1 MVNRVFAAAIII
13 LFLTACATT
22 NIKPISDND
31 TFALQGDERRIWNR
45 SKEEETR
52 LNKSNLIYDDPELTA
67 YVNEVVQNLVPPNV
81 QKMGITIEVKI
92 VKNPLLNAFAY
103 PNGVIYVHT
112 GILAKMDNEAQ
123 LSTLLGHEMTHIT
136 HRHAVQQNR
145 TVKNTT
151 AVLATLQMA
160 SIPFGVYGNLANLLG
175 SVGTVA
181 AVTGYSRE
189 LETEADIN
197 GMDLM
202 VTAGYDPH
210 EAPKLFRYL
219 KSDLEKN
226 DVKEPFFFGSHP
238 RLQERIENFEKLS
251 EMAYAGKTGV
261 KGEERF
267 NLLIS
272 NLLLDNAM
280 MDLDM
285 GRYSS
290 AQEGVEKY
298 LRMQPDSAK
307 GHFCL
312 GEIYRQRGENQDNQR
327 AEKEYRLALS
337 CDQNY
342 PPPHKGLGIIY
353 YKQGTANKSIDE
365 FEKYLQLLPDA
376 FDKEYI
382 HQYIQYLKDEGSE
395 VRNEN

>member
-1 MVNRVFAAAIII
+1 MANRMFAAAIIM
-13 LFLTACATT
+13 LLLTSCAPT
-22 NIKPISDND
+22 NIKPIGDQD
-31 TFALQGDERRIWNR
+31 TFKLQDDERRIWSR

-67 YVNEVVQNLVPPNV
+67 YVNEVAQNLVPADV

-92 VKNPLLNAFAY
+92 IKNPLLNAFAY

-136 HRHAVQQNR
+136 HRHTIQQTR

-151 AVLATLQMA
+151 AVLATIQMA

-175 SVGTVA
+175 TIGTMA
-181 AVTGYSRE
+181 SVTGYSRE
-189 LETEADIN
+189 LETEADN
-197 GMDLM
+197 FGMDLM
-202 VTAGYDPH
+202 VTAGYDPQ

-226 DVKEPFFFGSHP
+226 KVKEPFFFGSHP
-238 RLQERIENFEKLS
+238 RLQERIDNFEKLS
-251 EMAYAGKTGV
+251 EDIYSGKTGV
-261 KGEERF
+261 KNEERF
-267 NLLIS
+267 NSLIS

-285 GRYSS
+285 GHYST
-290 AQEGVEKY
+290 AIEGVEKF
-298 LRMQPDSAK
+298 LRMQPNSAK

-312 GEIYRQRGENQDNQR
+312 GEIYRQRGENQDSQK
-327 AEKEYRLALS
+327 AENEYHQALS
-337 CDQNY
+337 YDQNY
-342 PPPHKGLGIIY
+342 PLPHKGLGILY
-353 YKQGTANKSIDE
+353 YKQGIENKSINE
-365 FEKYLQLLPDA
+365 LKKYLQLLPDA
-376 FDKEYI
+376 IDKEYI
-382 HQYIQYLKDEGSE
+382 NQYIQHLKAE
-395 VRNEN
+395 